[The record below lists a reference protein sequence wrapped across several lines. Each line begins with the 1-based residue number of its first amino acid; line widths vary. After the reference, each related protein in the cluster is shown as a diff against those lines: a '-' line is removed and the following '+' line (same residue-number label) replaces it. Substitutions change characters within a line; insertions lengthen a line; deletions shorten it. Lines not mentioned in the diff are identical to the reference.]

1 MELPEIRNGF
11 TLCDW
16 VLSPCC
22 LVLLLDQD
30 LVDDMAL
37 LHPDFEDFLGERGLG
52 GLFLLIRKQKR
63 RIVRVLYG
71 PIVG

>member
-1 MELPEIRNGF
+1 MELPEILHGF

-16 VLSPCC
+16 VLSLCF

-37 LHPDFEDFLGERGLG
+37 LHPNFEDFSGERGLG
-52 GLFLLIRKQKR
+52 GLL
-63 RIVRVLYG
+63 
-71 PIVG
+71 